1 MTHLVLSQLTKR
13 FGDATAVDGIDLS
26 IDDGEA
32 VVLLGPS
39 GCGKT
44 TCLRMIAGFER
55 PDHGEIRLGDRTLA
69 GPGTFV
75 PPERRRMSVVFQSY
89 ALWPHMTVDQNVGY
103 GPTTAKVGKAE
114 VRRRVAEALA
124 MVQLPGMGERYV
136 HQLSG
141 GQQQRVALARALV
154 NDPALLLLDEPLSNL
169 DTRLREELRAEVK
182 RIQRSLGVSMLYVTH
197 DQAEA
202 LSLADRLVVMNA
214 GAIAQLGGPEEVYRR
229 PRNSY
234 VARALGATNILAATG
249 SPAGRGHLRVLG
261 NVDVATRHEVRG
273 GTDVAV
279 SIRPAD
285 VADRRGPVL
294 RRPRAVP
301 ARRPR
306 RARTGAGERAG
317 VAQARG
323 RHPRPR
329 RRGTGRGSRSRRP
342 GPDGRGPGPR
352 SHLTATRRKDRRCS
366 TLDGAG
372 EPPPSSPSP
381 SLPRRSRAAAADPPA
396 PAPRRGARSP
406 ASRPS
411 SSPAPRRRAAWC
423 STGVATPS
431 RRSSSSSSACRSGS
445 ASR

>member
-1 MTHLVLSQLTKR
+1 VTHLLLSQLTKR

-55 PDHGEIRLGDRTLA
+55 PDHGEIRLGARTLA

-114 VRRRVAEALA
+114 VRRRVADALA
-124 MVQLPGMGERYV
+124 MVQLPDMGERYV

-214 GAIAQLGGPEEVYRR
+214 GTIAQLGGPEEVYRR

-234 VARALGATNILAATG
+234 VARALGATNIVAASG
-249 SPAGRGHLRVLG
+249 SPAGRGYLRVLG
-261 NVDVATRHEVRG
+261 NVDVATAHEVG

-285 VADRRGPVL
+285 LALVPVEDD
-294 RRPRAVP
+294 AE
-301 ARRPR
+301 A
-306 RARTGAGERAG
+306 
-317 VAQARG
+317 
-323 RHPRPR
+323 
-329 RRGTGRGSRSRRP
+329 TGRIAEALFFGDLVQYQLDVPGEPVSVRANGPGSRRLAV
-342 GPDGRGPGPR
+342 G
-352 SHLTATRRKDRRCS
+352 TRVRVEV
-366 TLDGAG
+366 
-372 EPPPSSPSP
+372 EPH
-381 SLPRRSRAAAADPPA
+381 AAAVLDDPVPTTD
-396 PAPRRGARSP
+396 PVPL
-406 ASRPS
+406 AS
-411 SSPAPRRRAAWC
+411 
-423 STGVATPS
+423 ATH
-431 RRSSSSSSACRSGS
+431 
-445 ASR
+445 

>member
-26 IDDGEA
+26 VADGEA

-103 GPTTAKVGKAE
+103 GPTTAKVGRAE

-124 MVQLPGMGERYV
+124 MVQLPDMGERYV

-214 GAIAQLGGPEEVYRR
+214 GTIVQLGEPEEVYRR

-234 VARALGATNILAATG
+234 VARALGATNIVTASV
-249 SPAGRGHLRVLG
+249 SPAGRGYLRVLG
-261 NVDVATRHEVRG
+261 NVDVATAHELRG
-273 GTDVAV
+273 GADVAV

-285 VADRRGPVL
+285 VALVPVEDD
-294 RRPRAVP
+294 AE
-301 ARRPR
+301 A
-306 RARTGAGERAG
+306 
-317 VAQARG
+317 
-323 RHPRPR
+323 
-329 RRGTGRGSRSRRP
+329 TGRITETLFFGDLVQYQLDVPGEPVPVRANGPGSRRLAVGTRVRVEVE
-342 GPDGRGPGPR
+342 PD
-352 SHLTATRRKDRRCS
+352 
-366 TLDGAG
+366 
-372 EPPPSSPSP
+372 
-381 SLPRRSRAAAADPPA
+381 AAAVLDDPVRANADPVPLPA
-396 PAPRRGARSP
+396 GAS
-406 ASRPS
+406 
-411 SSPAPRRRAAWC
+411 
-423 STGVATPS
+423 
-431 RRSSSSSSACRSGS
+431 
-445 ASR
+445 

>member
-1 MTHLVLSQLTKR
+1 MTPLVLSQLTKR
-13 FGDATAVDGIDLS
+13 FGTATAVDGIDLS
-26 IDDGEA
+26 VDDGEA

-69 GPGTFV
+69 GSGTFV

-103 GPTTAKVGKAE
+103 GPTTAKVGRAE
-114 VRRRVAEALA
+114 VRRRVAEALD
-124 MVQLPGMGERYV
+124 MVQLPDMGGRYV

-169 DTRLREELRAEVK
+169 DTRLREDLRAEVK

-214 GAIAQLGGPEEVYRR
+214 GTIAQLGEPEEVYRR

-234 VARALGATNILAATG
+234 VARALGATNIVAASG
-249 SPAGRGHLRVLG
+249 SPAGRGYLRVLG
-261 NVDVATRHEVRG
+261 NVDVTTAHEVRS

-285 VADRRGPVL
+285 VALVPVEDD
-294 RRPRAVP
+294 AE
-301 ARRPR
+301 A
-306 RARTGAGERAG
+306 
-317 VAQARG
+317 
-323 RHPRPR
+323 
-329 RRGTGRGSRSRRP
+329 TGRIAEALFFGDLVQYQLDVPGEPVPVRANGPGSRRLAVGARVRVEVE
-342 GPDGRGPGPR
+342 PD
-352 SHLTATRRKDRRCS
+352 AAAV
-366 TLDGAG
+366 LDD
-372 EPPPSSPSP
+372 PVP
-381 SLPRRSRAAAADPPA
+381 AADPVPLA
-396 PAPRRGARSP
+396 GA
-406 ASRPS
+406 
-411 SSPAPRRRAAWC
+411 
-423 STGVATPS
+423 TH
-431 RRSSSSSSACRSGS
+431 
-445 ASR
+445 

>member
-285 VADRRGPVL
+285 VALVPVEDD
-294 RRPRAVP
+294 AE
-301 ARRPR
+301 A
-306 RARTGAGERAG
+306 
-317 VAQARG
+317 
-323 RHPRPR
+323 
-329 RRGTGRGSRSRRP
+329 TGRIAEALFFGDLVQYQLDVPGEPAPVRANGPGSRRLAVGTRVRVDVE
-342 GPDGRGPGPR
+342 PD
-352 SHLTATRRKDRRCS
+352 AVAV
-366 TLDGAG
+366 LDD
-372 EPPPSSPSP
+372 PVPT
-381 SLPRRSRAAAADPPA
+381 AADPVPV
-396 PAPRRGARSP
+396 P
-406 ASRPS
+406 
-411 SSPAPRRRAAWC
+411 
-423 STGVATPS
+423 T
-431 RRSSSSSSACRSGS
+431 
-445 ASR
+445 